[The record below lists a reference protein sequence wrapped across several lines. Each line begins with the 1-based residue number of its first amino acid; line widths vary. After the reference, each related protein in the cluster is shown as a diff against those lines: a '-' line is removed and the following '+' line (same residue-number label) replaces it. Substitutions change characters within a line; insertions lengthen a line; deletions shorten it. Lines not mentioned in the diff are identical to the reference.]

1 MEKWKEIKNFESLYE
16 VSNIGNVRNKKT
28 KKLISKRC
36 DKDGYEIVNLYNLGK
51 IKTAKVHRLVAEAF
65 LENIENKPC
74 VDHINTIKN
83 DNRLENLRWCTYKEN
98 SNNILTKEHLKQG
111 IRKGENHPF
120 YRKHLN
126 ESTKEKIREK
136 SLGRKHTQ
144 DELIKMSKSQLG
156 NKNHM
161 YGKTGALNKRSK
173 TVLVYKNDSLIIEF
187 NGVYE
192 LSRKSESLLG
202 VKLNPT
208 KISAVCLGKRK
219 THKGFTFKYKGGEK

>member
-1 MEKWKEIKNFESLYE
+1 MNPLPNIPNSDSLKEKNTKGSDNKMEKWKEIKNFESLYE
-16 VSNIGNVRNKKT
+16 VSDIGNVRNKKT

-98 SNNILTKEHLKQG
+98 SNNILTKDHLKQG

-120 YRKHLN
+120 YGKHLS
-126 ESTKEKIREK
+126 EETKRKLSEANKGENSSSSKKVEIFKENI
-136 SLGRKHTQ
+136 SLGVFPCTM
-144 DELIKMSKSQLG
+144 EL
-156 NKNHM
+156 
-161 YGKTGALNKRSK
+161 
-173 TVLVYKNDSLIIEF
+173 E
-187 NGVYE
+187 
-192 LSRKSESLLG
+192 RKSEDLFG
-202 VKLNPT
+202 IKLNRSN
-208 KISAVCLGKRK
+208 ICAVCRGVRSS
-219 THKGFTFKYKGGEK
+219 HKGYTFRYVE